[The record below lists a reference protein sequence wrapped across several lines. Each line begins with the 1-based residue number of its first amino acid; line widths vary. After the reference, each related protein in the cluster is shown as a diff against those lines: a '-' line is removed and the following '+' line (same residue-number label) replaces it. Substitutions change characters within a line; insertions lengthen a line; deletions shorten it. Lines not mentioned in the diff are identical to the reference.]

1 MSPRKRGTYNVTYRE
16 SIVGAIVGWSRRQI
30 AGIVRIALFAML
42 MAVCAP
48 TLSTILALACG
59 DNNVAHC
66 HAQPK
71 AHHVIQK
78 CGYCMVQA
86 DLPAV
91 PPPPAGLALALMLPS
106 RAAPEFAPAG
116 LLPQQER
123 LAPPSRAPPAA

>member
-1 MSPRKRGTYNVTYRE
+1 M
-16 SIVGAIVGWSRRQI
+16 GWSRKRI

-42 MAVCAP
+42 MAVSAP
-48 TLSTILALACG
+48 TLSSLLAAACG
-59 DNNVAHC
+59 GNDVAHC

-91 PPPPAGLALALMLPS
+91 PPPPAGLALALLLPVGS
-106 RAAPEFAPAG
+106 APAPAATAP
-116 LLPQQER
+116 LPLQER
-123 LAPPSRAPPAA
+123 LAPPSRAPPSA